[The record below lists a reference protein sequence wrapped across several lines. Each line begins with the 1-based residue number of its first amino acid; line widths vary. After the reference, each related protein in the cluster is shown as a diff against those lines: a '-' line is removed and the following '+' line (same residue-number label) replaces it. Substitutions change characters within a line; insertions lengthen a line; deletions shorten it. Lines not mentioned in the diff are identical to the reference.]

1 MIYLVINLLLWLLP
15 IFIPF
20 NYNFFNSFNLTYY
33 IPIYIFW
40 MIYVLG
46 IISLSILIFNLVKKN
61 KFNNDLLFWFCTL
74 WLFNI
79 LTFIYFSCF
88 ESILWFRIFSGLEIL
103 NLMVLYRNVKKI
115 NKGFTKY
122 LFLFVL
128 IYLYLIIIFI

>member
-1 MIYLVINLLLWLLP
+1 MIYLIANLLLWLFP

-20 NYNFFNSFNLTYY
+20 NESFFHSLNLTYY
-33 IPIYIFW
+33 IPYEGFF

-46 IISLSILIFNLVKKN
+46 IICLSILINHLVKLKV
-61 KFNNDLLFWFCTL
+61 FDNDYLFWFCTL

-88 ESILWFRIFSGLEIL
+88 ESIIWCLIFISLEIL
-103 NLMVLYRNVKKI
+103 NLGILFRKIKKI
-115 NKGFTKY
+115 NTSLTKY

-128 IYLYLIIIFI
+128 IYIYLFLIFI